1 VTRSRAV
8 SKSGRRPDIYFQ
20 ETFWAQDRGRS
31 FGSGSGSLRAYLG
44 EFTGVAVLL
53 MACAGAAAAEE
64 RLSMRF
70 DCQVDGGRVKLAP
83 AAAKSY
89 PIVGAHERR
98 DFTSCAPARSRNC
111 RSFEL
116 HRFEIDCGGA
126 KADWLSVAA
135 ALGHSTESR
144 NRVRNGRMQ
153 IDAGPRYYGPP
164 VPCRVRMPYGP
175 PGFYGP
181 RGRYGPPGF
190 YGPGFIVVPCPGQ
203 PASSRQYISLPAGFA
218 PVPNKLVRFISAPD
232 PIAQAKPAPD
242 PGAAPSA
249 VPPQAAKP
257 KPGAKPANIA
267 SSAKQS
273 KPEPSSAAKRAA
285 AETEITGA
293 IQAPGQEASASR
305 HLNLIGAVGLG
316 FAALLLFSTAFL
328 LSRRRSREVQ
338 LVVPP
343 SHAPIEARPAQD
355 DWLPATLGEAL
366 AVLVA
371 SPETDSELLK
381 ELVKTLRRRWHPDH
395 AQSEDDRRARERKLK
410 QINVA
415 WDIVCGKR
423 RAPRPSFSSQQA

>member
-1 VTRSRAV
+1 
-8 SKSGRRPDIYFQ
+8 
-20 ETFWAQDRGRS
+20 
-31 FGSGSGSLRAYLG
+31 LRAYLG
-44 EFTGVAVLL
+44 EFACLAVLL
-53 MACAGAAAAEE
+53 SACAGAAAAEE
-64 RLSMRF
+64 RLAMPF
-70 DCQVDGGRVKLAP
+70 ACKLDGGRVKLDP
-83 AAAKSY
+83 SPTKSY

-98 DFTSCAPARSRNC
+98 DFTGCAPARSRNC

-126 KADWLSVAA
+126 KVDWLSVAA
-135 ALGHSTESR
+135 ALGALTDSR
-144 NRVRNGRMQ
+144 NRVRSGRMQ

-164 VPCRVRMPYGP
+164 MPCRVRMPYGP

-203 PASSRQYISLPAGFA
+203 PSSSRQYINLPAGFA
-218 PVPNKLVRFISAPD
+218 PVPDKLVRFISAPD
-232 PIAQAKPAPD
+232 PVAQAGPKPEPS
-242 PGAAPSA
+242 AAPSA

-257 KPGAKPANIA
+257 KPGKPANIA
-267 SSAKQS
+267 GSTKQS
-273 KPEPSSAAKRAA
+273 KPEPSSAATRAA
-285 AETEITGA
+285 TETEITGA
-293 IQAPGQEASASR
+293 IQAPRRDTPASG

-316 FAALLLFSTAFL
+316 FAALLLLSIAFL

-338 LVVPP
+338 LAVPP
-343 SHAPIEARPAQD
+343 SHAPDDARPAHD
-355 DWLPATLGEAL
+355 DWLPSTFGEAL
-366 AVLVA
+366 TVLVA

-395 AQSEDDRRARERKLK
+395 ALDDADRRARERKLK

-423 RAPRPSFSSQQA
+423 RAPRPSFRSQQA

>member
-1 VTRSRAV
+1 M
-8 SKSGRRPDIYFQ
+8 P
-20 ETFWAQDRGRS
+20 
-31 FGSGSGSLRAYLG
+31 
-44 EFTGVAVLL
+44 FT
-53 MACAGAAAAEE
+53 
-64 RLSMRF
+64 
-70 DCQVDGGRVKLAP
+70 CQVDGGRVKLSPAP
-83 AAAKSY
+83 SKSY
-89 PIVGAHERR
+89 PIVGTHERR
-98 DFTSCAPARSRNC
+98 DFSGCAPARSRNC

-135 ALGHSTESR
+135 ALGSLTESR

-164 VPCRVRMPYGP
+164 MPCRVRMPYGP

-203 PASSRQYISLPAGFA
+203 PSSSRQYINLPAGFA
-218 PVPNKLVRFISAPD
+218 PVPDKLVRFISAPD
-232 PIAQAKPAPD
+232 PVAQAKPTPE
-242 PGAAPSA
+242 PGAAAPA
-249 VPPQAAKP
+249 VPSQAAKDR
-257 KPGAKPANIA
+257 KPDAKTAQT
-267 SSAKQS
+267 SGKTQHS
-273 KPEPSSAAKRAA
+273 KPEPSSAAKRAV

-293 IQAPGQEASASR
+293 IQAPGRTAPASG
-305 HLNLIGAVGLG
+305 HLNLIGAIGLG

-338 LVVPP
+338 LAAPP
-343 SHAPIEARPAQD
+343 SHGPVDARPAQD
-355 DWLPATLGEAL
+355 DWLPSTLGEAL

-371 SPETDSELLK
+371 NPETDRELLK

-395 AQSEDDRRARERKLK
+395 ARSEDDRRLREGKLK

-423 RAPRPSFSSQQA
+423 RTPRRSFSSQQA